1 VATRTSYTTVLER
14 NTVWQG
20 DFATEPYEGAWAS
33 EAVFFVRAL
42 ANGAEARARVQISP
56 DGIHWCDEGTTL
68 ALPADADTVSF
79 CRVAHF
85 GGWLRL
91 AGTVAAGQTATVI
104 VYLTL
109 KE

>member
-1 VATRTSYTTVLER
+1 MATRNSYTAVLER
-14 NTVWQG
+14 NTVWAH

-42 ANGAEARARVQISP
+42 ADGASAEARVQISP
-56 DGIHWCDEGTTL
+56 DGIHWCDEGTRLTL
-68 ALPADADTVSF
+68 PTVGDSLSF

-91 AGTVAAGQTATVI
+91 VGTIPAGQHATVI